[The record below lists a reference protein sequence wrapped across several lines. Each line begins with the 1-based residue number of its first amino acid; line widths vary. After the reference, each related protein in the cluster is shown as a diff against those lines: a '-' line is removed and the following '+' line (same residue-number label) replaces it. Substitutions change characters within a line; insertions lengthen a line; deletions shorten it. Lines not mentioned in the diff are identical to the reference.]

1 MEFHLRLAVGLMA
14 DVASLLLYV
23 APILTFVKVVKKKS
37 SDGYS
42 CVPYILALFNSSLY
56 TWYGLPIVSLGWEN
70 FLLVAIN
77 SIGIL
82 FEISFISIFF
92 NYATSAGRKKVAILI
107 VPVLITICSM
117 TMISTFALHDHRHR
131 KVFVGSIGLVASVS
145 MYGSPLIVMKQVIQT
160 KSVKF
165 MPFSL
170 SLFSFL
176 SSSFWMVYGFL
187 SHDIFLASPN
197 CIGSPLGILQLM
209 LYCNYMKRG
218 TMKEPQKWDMES
230 ANVNKREN
238 LHQEHKVVESIDEM
252 KHIQHLKVVIAE
264 EKIHDGKI

>member
-1 MEFHLRLAVGLMA
+1 MEFNLRLAVGLMA

-42 CVPYILALFNSSLY
+42 CVPYILALYNSSLY

-92 NYATSAGRKKVAILI
+92 NYATSAGR
-107 VPVLITICSM
+107 
-117 TMISTFALHDHRHR
+117 
-131 KVFVGSIGLVASVS
+131 
-145 MYGSPLIVMKQVIQT
+145 
-160 KSVKF
+160 
-165 MPFSL
+165 
-170 SLFSFL
+170 
-176 SSSFWMVYGFL
+176 
-187 SHDIFLASPN
+187 SPN

-209 LYCNYMKRG
+209 LYCKYMKRG

-252 KHIQHLKVVIAE
+252 KHIQHLKVVIDE